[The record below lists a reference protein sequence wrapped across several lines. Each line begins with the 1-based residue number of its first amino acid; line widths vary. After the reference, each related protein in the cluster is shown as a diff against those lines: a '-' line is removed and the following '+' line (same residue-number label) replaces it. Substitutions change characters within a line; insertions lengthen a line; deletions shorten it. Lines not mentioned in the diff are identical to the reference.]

1 MAPKPGDGKK
11 RAADEPEE
19 PPAAKKNG
27 GTRAGAGR
35 PKEKLGLGPAKSS
48 GTQPSLAALLG
59 ARTAPKEPAPAGAP
73 AAAAGAGAPVRQLS
87 AALPFADVQ
96 QLGDA
101 WHGLIGTG

>member
-73 AAAAGAGAPVRQLS
+73 PPQQRAQARRCDSCRLLYR
-87 AALPFADVQ
+87 LPTCNS
-96 QLGDA
+96 
-101 WHGLIGTG
+101 WEMHGTG